1 MNQWSIR
8 RKRII
13 LSFIVLL
20 LIVLIGLPIFFLFYR
35 TPTCFDNRQNG
46 DETGVD
52 CGGSCQLLC
61 TAESLPIIS
70 KGDPRILKIAD
81 NTFETVALVEN
92 PNANADIYKAGYT
105 FKLYDATGVVPIK
118 VIEGETYVPKGKTF
132 VIFEGPFNLEEGVTP
147 TRVAFEWKRESF
159 VWRKN
164 VIEAPEIVVRD
175 MNLSRE
181 DTSPRLNA
189 NIENISLENV
199 SNIDLVAL
207 IYDETGN
214 IFAASKTFIDVLPM
228 RGSVPVVFTWP
239 NQFDREVLNVDV
251 IIRIFPDGSFI
262 K

>member
-13 LSFIVLL
+13 LSFIVLI
-20 LIVLIGLPIFFLFYR
+20 LIVLIGVPVFFLLYR
-35 TPTCFDNRQNG
+35 TPTCFDNKQNG

-70 KGDPRILKIAD
+70 KGDPRILEIAD
-81 NTFETVALVEN
+81 NTFETVALMEN
-92 PNANADIYKAGYT
+92 PNVNADIYRAGYT
-105 FKLYDATGVVPIK
+105 FKLYDAVGIVPIK

-132 VIFEGPFNLEEGVTP
+132 VIFEGPFNLEDGVIP
-147 TRVAFEWKRESF
+147 TRVVFEWKRESL

-164 VIEAPEIVVRD
+164 IIETPEIVVRD
-175 MNLSRE
+175 VNLSRE
-181 DTSPRLNA
+181 NTSPRLSA

-199 SNIDLVAL
+199 SNVDLTAL
-207 IYDETGN
+207 IYDETDN
-214 IFAASKTFIDVLPM
+214 IFAVSKTFIDVLPM
-228 RGSVPVVFTWP
+228 RGSTPVVFTWP
-239 NQFDREVLNVDV
+239 GQFDKEVLSVNV
-251 IIRIFPDGSFI
+251 IIRILPDGSFI